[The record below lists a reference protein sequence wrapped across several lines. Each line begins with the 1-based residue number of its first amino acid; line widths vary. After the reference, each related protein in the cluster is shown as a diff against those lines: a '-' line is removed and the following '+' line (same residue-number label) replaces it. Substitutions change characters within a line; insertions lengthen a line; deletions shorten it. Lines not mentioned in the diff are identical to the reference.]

1 MGCVIQDIRP
11 LDIKRIQVK
20 LGEYHYGV
28 TVVGDGKPLVC
39 LHGFSESGTTWDG
52 IHVDGYRMIRIDLIG
67 HGTSS
72 RPTEV
77 GAYTMSQM
85 LLDIHHIVYALAG
98 ESYALL
104 GYSMGARIALLYAL
118 EYPLEVTKLIL
129 ESGSVG
135 IEGTVERSE
144 RREADMALGK
154 RIREQT
160 IEWFAE
166 NWAKLDVFKSQY
178 ALPNAVQHRIQQ
190 RRLQNSPH
198 ALAFTLEGSGQG
210 VMPYV
215 GHRLQELTMP
225 ICYISGELD
234 TKYTEI
240 GKQYFAHAHHVV
252 LGAGHNV
259 HVEKP
264 CQYMCIVKEFLDV

>member
-72 RPTEV
+72 RPTEG
-77 GAYTMSQM
+77 GAYTISQM
-85 LLDIHHIVYALAG
+85 LLDIHRIVYALAG

-166 NWAKLDVFKSQY
+166 IWAKLDIFKSQY
-178 ALPNAVQHRIQQ
+178 TLPNAVQNRIQH
-190 RRLQNSPH
+190 RRLQNSSH

>member
-1 MGCVIQDIRP
+1 MGCVIQDMRP
-11 LDIKRIQVK
+11 LDIKRIQMNF
-20 LGEYHYGV
+20 GDYHYGV

-39 LHGFSESGTTWDG
+39 VHGFSESGTTWDG

-77 GAYTMSQM
+77 EAYTIPQI
-85 LLDIHHIVYALAG
+85 LFDIHRIVYSLAG
-98 ESYALL
+98 ERYALL

-118 EYPLEVTKLIL
+118 QYPLEVTKLML

-135 IEGTVERSE
+135 IAEDVTRSD
-144 RREADMALGK
+144 RREADTALGK
-154 RIREQT
+154 RIREQS
-160 IEWFAE
+160 IQWFATT
-166 NWAKLDVFKSQY
+166 WAKLDIFKSQHT
-178 ALPNAVQHRIQQ
+178 LPNAVQHRIQQ

-225 ICYISGELD
+225 VCYISGELD
-234 TKYTEI
+234 AKYTEI
-240 GKQYFAHAHHVV
+240 GRQYFAHVHHVV

-264 CQYMCIVKEFLDV
+264 CQYMSILKEFLDV

>member
-85 LLDIHHIVYALAG
+85 LLDIHRIVYALAG

-118 EYPLEVTKLIL
+118 QYPLEVTKLIL

-166 NWAKLDVFKSQY
+166 TWAKLDIFKSQY
-178 ALPNAVQHRIQQ
+178 TLPNAVQNRIQH

-240 GKQYFAHAHHVV
+240 GKQYFAHTHHVV

>member
-52 IHVDGYRMIRIDLIG
+52 IHVDGYRMIRIDVIG

-85 LLDIHHIVYALAG
+85 LLDIHRIVYALAG

-118 EYPLEVTKLIL
+118 QYPLEVTKLIL

-178 ALPNAVQHRIQQ
+178 TLPNAVQNRIQQ

-240 GKQYFAHAHHVV
+240 GKQYFAHTHHVV

-264 CQYMCIVKEFLDV
+264 CQYMCIVKEFLYV

>member
-28 TVVGDGKPLVC
+28 TIVGDGKPLVC

-77 GAYTMSQM
+77 GAYTISQM
-85 LLDIHHIVYALAG
+85 LLDIHRIVYALAG

-118 EYPLEVTKLIL
+118 EHPLEVTKLIL

-135 IEGTVERSE
+135 IADTVERFE
-144 RREADMALGK
+144 RREADVALGK
-154 RIREQT
+154 RIREQSV
-160 IEWFAE
+160 EWFAE
-166 NWAKLDVFKSQY
+166 TWAKLAIFQSQHT
-178 ALPNAVQHRIQQ
+178 LPQKVQNRIQN

-225 ICYISGELD
+225 VCYISGELD
-234 TKYTEI
+234 TKYTGI
-240 GKQYFAHAHHVV
+240 GRRYFEGVHHVV

>member
-77 GAYTMSQM
+77 GAYTISQM
-85 LLDIHHIVYALAG
+85 LLDIHRIVYALAG

-144 RREADMALGK
+144 RREADVALGK

-160 IEWFAE
+160 IEWFAAT
-166 NWAKLDVFKSQY
+166 WAELDIFKSQY
-178 ALPNAVQHRIQQ
+178 TLPNAVQNRIQH

-198 ALAFTLEGSGQG
+198 ALALTLEGSGQG

-225 ICYISGELD
+225 VCYISGELD
-234 TKYTEI
+234 AKYTGI
-240 GKQYFAHAHHVV
+240 GRRYFESSHHVV
-252 LGAGHNV
+252 LGAGHNI
-259 HVEKP
+259 HLEKP

>member
-1 MGCVIQDIRP
+1 MGCVIQDVRP
-11 LDIKRIQVK
+11 LDIKRIQMNF
-20 LGEYHYGV
+20 GDYHYGV

-39 LHGFSESGTTWDG
+39 VHGFSESGTTWDG

-72 RPTEV
+72 RPTEIE
-77 GAYTMSQM
+77 AYTIPQI
-85 LLDIHHIVYALAG
+85 LFDIHRIVYSLAG
-98 ESYALL
+98 ERYALL

-118 EYPLEVTKLIL
+118 QYPLEVTKLIL

-144 RREADMALGK
+144 RREADVALGK

-166 NWAKLDVFKSQY
+166 TWAKLDVFKSQY
-178 ALPNAVQHRIQQ
+178 TLPNAVQNRIQH

-234 TKYTEI
+234 AKYTEM
-240 GKQYFAHAHHVV
+240 GKQYFAHVHHVV

>member
-77 GAYTMSQM
+77 GAYTISQM
-85 LLDIHHIVYALAG
+85 LLDIHRIVYALAG

-118 EYPLEVTKLIL
+118 EHPLEVTKLIL

-135 IEGTVERSE
+135 IADTVERFE
-144 RREADMALGK
+144 RREADVALGK

-166 NWAKLDVFKSQY
+166 TWAKLDIFKSQY
-178 ALPNAVQHRIQQ
+178 TLPNAVQNRIQH

-210 VMPYV
+210 VIPYV

>member
-11 LDIKRIQVK
+11 LDIKRIQVN

-77 GAYTMSQM
+77 GAYTISQM
-85 LLDIHHIVYALAG
+85 LLDIHRIVYALAG

-118 EYPLEVTKLIL
+118 QYPLEVTKLIL

-144 RREADMALGK
+144 RREADMALGR

-166 NWAKLDVFKSQY
+166 TWAKLDIFKSQY
-178 ALPNAVQHRIQQ
+178 TLPNAVQNRIQH

>member
-72 RPTEV
+72 RPTDV
-77 GAYTMSQM
+77 GAYTISQM
-85 LLDIHHIVYALAG
+85 LLDIHRIVYALAG

-118 EYPLEVTKLIL
+118 QYPLEVTKLIL

-166 NWAKLDVFKSQY
+166 IWAKLDIFKSQY
-178 ALPNAVQHRIQQ
+178 TLPNAVQNRIQH

>member
-11 LDIKRIQVK
+11 LDIKRIQVN
-20 LGEYHYGV
+20 LGDYHYGV
-28 TVVGDGKPLVC
+28 TVVGEGKPLVC

-72 RPTEV
+72 RPTEL
-77 GAYTMSQM
+77 GPYTISQM
-85 LLDIHHIVYALAG
+85 LLDIHRIVYALAG

-118 EYPLEVTKLIL
+118 QYPKEVTKLIL

-135 IEGTVERSE
+135 IADTVEKSE
-144 RREADMALGK
+144 RYEADIGLGK

-166 NWAKLDVFKSQY
+166 TWAKLDIFKSQCT
-178 ALPNAVQHRIQQ
+178 LPNAVQNRIQH

-225 ICYISGELD
+225 VCYISGEVD
-234 TKYTEI
+234 AKYTGI
-240 GKQYFAHAHHVV
+240 GRQYFGDFCHVV
-252 LGAGHNV
+252 LGAGHNT
-259 HVEKP
+259 HLEKP
-264 CQYMCIVKEFLDV
+264 CQFMGIVKEFLDV

>member
-11 LDIKRIQVK
+11 LDIKRIQVN

-85 LLDIHHIVYALAG
+85 LLDLHRIVYALAG

-135 IEGTVERSE
+135 IEGIVERSE
-144 RREADMALGK
+144 RCEADVALGK

-166 NWAKLDVFKSQY
+166 TWANLDIFKSQY
-178 ALPNAVQHRIQQ
+178 TLPNAVQNRIQH

>member
-77 GAYTMSQM
+77 EAYTISQM
-85 LLDIHHIVYALAG
+85 ILDIHRIVYALAG
-98 ESYALL
+98 ERYALL

-118 EYPLEVTKLIL
+118 QYPLEVTKLIL

-178 ALPNAVQHRIQQ
+178 TLPNAVQHRIQQ
-190 RRLQNSPH
+190 RRLQNSHH

-225 ICYISGELD
+225 VCYISGELD
-234 TKYTEI
+234 TKYTGI
-240 GKQYFAHAHHVV
+240 GRRYFEGVHHVV

>member
-77 GAYTMSQM
+77 GAYTISQM
-85 LLDIHHIVYALAG
+85 LSDIHRIVYALAG
-98 ESYALL
+98 ESYVLL

-144 RREADMALGK
+144 RREADVVLGK

-166 NWAKLDVFKSQY
+166 TWAKLDIFKSQY
-178 ALPNAVQHRIQQ
+178 TLPKAVQNHIQH

-234 TKYTEI
+234 IKYTEI

>member
-20 LGEYHYGV
+20 LGENHYGV

-72 RPTEV
+72 RPTE
-77 GAYTMSQM
+77 GEAYTISQM
-85 LLDIHHIVYALAG
+85 LLDIHRIVYALAG

-118 EYPLEVTKLIL
+118 EHPLEVTKLIL

-144 RREADMALGK
+144 RREADVALGK

-166 NWAKLDVFKSQY
+166 TWAKLDIFKSQY
-178 ALPNAVQHRIQQ
+178 TLPNAVQNRIQH

>member
-77 GAYTMSQM
+77 EAYTISQM
-85 LLDIHHIVYALAG
+85 ILDIHRIVYALAG
-98 ESYALL
+98 ERYALL

-118 EYPLEVTKLIL
+118 QYPLEVTKLIL

-178 ALPNAVQHRIQQ
+178 TLPNAVQHRIQQ

-225 ICYISGELD
+225 VCYISGELD
-234 TKYTEI
+234 TKYTGI
-240 GKQYFAHAHHVV
+240 GRRYFEGVHHVV

>member
-11 LDIKRIQVK
+11 LDIKRIQMNF
-20 LGEYHYGV
+20 GDYHYGV

-52 IHVDGYRMIRIDLIG
+52 IHADGYRMIRIDLIG

-77 GAYTMSQM
+77 GAYTISQM
-85 LLDIHHIVYALAG
+85 LLDIHRIVYALAG

-118 EYPLEVTKLIL
+118 QYPLEVTKLIL

-144 RREADMALGK
+144 RREADVALGK

-166 NWAKLDVFKSQY
+166 TWAKLDIFKSQY
-178 ALPNAVQHRIQQ
+178 TLPNAVQNRIQH

-240 GKQYFAHAHHVV
+240 GKQYFAHTHHVV

>member
-72 RPTEV
+72 RPTE
-77 GAYTMSQM
+77 GEAYTISQM
-85 LLDIHHIVYALAG
+85 LLDIHRIVYALAG

-118 EYPLEVTKLIL
+118 QYPLEVTKLIL

-154 RIREQT
+154 RIREQPV
-160 IEWFAE
+160 EWFAE
-166 NWAKLDVFKSQY
+166 TWAKLDIFKSQY
-178 ALPNAVQHRIQQ
+178 TLPNAVQNRIQH

-240 GKQYFAHAHHVV
+240 GKQYFAHTHHVV

-264 CQYMCIVKEFLDV
+264 CQYMCIVKEFLNV

>member
-1 MGCVIQDIRP
+1 MGCVIQDMRP
-11 LDIKRIQVK
+11 LDIKRIQMNF
-20 LGEYHYGV
+20 GDYHYGV
-28 TVVGDGKPLVC
+28 TIVGDGKPLVC
-39 LHGFSESGTTWDG
+39 VHGFSESGTTWDG

-77 GAYTMSQM
+77 EAYTIPQI
-85 LLDIHHIVYALAG
+85 LFDIHRIIYSLAG
-98 ESYALL
+98 ERYALL

-118 EYPLEVTKLIL
+118 QYPLEVTKLML

-135 IEGTVERSE
+135 IAEDVARSD
-144 RREADMALGK
+144 RREADLALGK
-154 RIREQT
+154 RIREQSV
-160 IEWFAE
+160 EWFATT
-166 NWAKLDVFKSQY
+166 WAKLDIFQSQH
-178 ALPNAVQHRIQQ
+178 ALPNAVQHHIQQ

-225 ICYISGELD
+225 VCYISGELD
-234 TKYTEI
+234 AKYTEI
-240 GKQYFAHAHHVV
+240 GRQYFAHVHHVV

-264 CQYMCIVKEFLDV
+264 CQYMRILKEFLDV

>member
-1 MGCVIQDIRP
+1 MGCVIQDMRP
-11 LDIKRIQVK
+11 LDIKRIQMNF
-20 LGEYHYGV
+20 GDYHYGV

-39 LHGFSESGTTWDG
+39 VHGFSESGTTWDG

-72 RPTEV
+72 RPTEIE
-77 GAYTMSQM
+77 AYTIPQI
-85 LLDIHHIVYALAG
+85 LFDIHRIVYSLAG
-98 ESYALL
+98 ERYALL

-118 EYPLEVTKLIL
+118 QYPLEVTKLML

-135 IEGTVERSE
+135 IAEDVARSD
-144 RREADMALGK
+144 RREADLALGK
-154 RIREQT
+154 RIREQS
-160 IEWFAE
+160 IQWFAAT
-166 NWAKLDVFKSQY
+166 WAKLDIFQSQHT
-178 ALPNAVQHRIQQ
+178 LPNAVQHRIQQ

-234 TKYTEI
+234 VKYTEI
-240 GKQYFAHAHHVV
+240 GRQYFAHVHHVA

-264 CQYMCIVKEFLDV
+264 CQYMRILKEFLDV

>member
-11 LDIKRIQVK
+11 LDIKRIQVN

-77 GAYTMSQM
+77 GAYTISQM
-85 LLDIHHIVYALAG
+85 LLDIHRIVYALAG

-118 EYPLEVTKLIL
+118 EHPLEVTKLIL

-144 RREADMALGK
+144 RREADMALGR

-166 NWAKLDVFKSQY
+166 TWAKLDIFKSQY
-178 ALPNAVQHRIQQ
+178 TLPNAVQNRIQH

>member
-11 LDIKRIQVK
+11 LDIKRIQVN

-85 LLDIHHIVYALAG
+85 LLDIHRIVYALAG

-118 EYPLEVTKLIL
+118 QYPLEVTKLIL

-166 NWAKLDVFKSQY
+166 NWVKLDVFKSQY
-178 ALPNAVQHRIQQ
+178 TLPNAVQNRIQH

-240 GKQYFAHAHHVV
+240 GKQYFAHTHHVV

>member
-20 LGEYHYGV
+20 MGEYHYGV
-28 TVVGDGKPLVC
+28 TVVGDGKPMVC
-39 LHGFSESGTTWDG
+39 LHGFSESGTTWAG

-85 LLDIHHIVYALAG
+85 LLDIHRIVYALAG
-98 ESYALL
+98 ENYALL

-144 RREADMALGK
+144 RREADVALGK

-166 NWAKLDVFKSQY
+166 TWAKLDIFKSQY
-178 ALPNAVQHRIQQ
+178 TLPNAVQHRIQQ

-240 GKQYFAHAHHVV
+240 GRQYFAHAHHVV

>member
-28 TVVGDGKPLVC
+28 TVVGDGKPLIC

-85 LLDIHHIVYALAG
+85 LLDIHRIVYALAG

-144 RREADMALGK
+144 RREADVALGK

-166 NWAKLDVFKSQY
+166 TWAKLDIFKSQY
-178 ALPNAVQHRIQQ
+178 TLPKAVQNRIQH

-240 GKQYFAHAHHVV
+240 GKQYFAHVHHVV
-252 LGAGHNV
+252 LGSGHNV

>member
-28 TVVGDGKPLVC
+28 TVVGDGKPLIC

-85 LLDIHHIVYALAG
+85 LLDIHRIVYALAG

-166 NWAKLDVFKSQY
+166 NWVKLDVFKSQY
-178 ALPNAVQHRIQQ
+178 TLPNAVQHRIQQ

>member
-77 GAYTMSQM
+77 GAYTISQI
-85 LLDIHHIVYALAG
+85 LSDIHRIVYALAG
-98 ESYALL
+98 ESYVLL

-144 RREADMALGK
+144 RREADVVLGK

-166 NWAKLDVFKSQY
+166 TWAKLDIFKSQY
-178 ALPNAVQHRIQQ
+178 TLPKAVQNRIQH

-240 GKQYFAHAHHVV
+240 GKQYFARVHHVV

>member
-39 LHGFSESGTTWDG
+39 VHGFSESGTTWDG

-72 RPTEV
+72 RPTE
-77 GAYTMSQM
+77 GEAYTIPQI
-85 LLDIHHIVYALAG
+85 LFDIHRIVYSLAG

-144 RREADMALGK
+144 RREADVALGK

-160 IEWFAE
+160 IDWFAE
-166 NWAKLDVFKSQY
+166 TWAKLDIFKSQY
-178 ALPNAVQHRIQQ
+178 TLPNAVQNRIQH

-240 GKQYFAHAHHVV
+240 GKQYFTHVHHVV
-252 LGAGHNV
+252 LGSGHNV

-264 CQYMCIVKEFLDV
+264 CQYMCIVKEFLNV

>member
-20 LGEYHYGV
+20 MGEYHYGV
-28 TVVGDGKPLVC
+28 TVVGDGKPLIC

-72 RPTEV
+72 RPTNV
-77 GAYTMSQM
+77 GAYTISQM
-85 LLDIHHIVYALAG
+85 LLDIHRIVYALAG

-135 IEGTVERSE
+135 IEGAVERSE
-144 RREADMALGK
+144 RREADVALGK
-154 RIREQT
+154 RIREQPV
-160 IEWFAE
+160 EWFAE
-166 NWAKLDVFKSQY
+166 TWAKLDIFKSQY
-178 ALPNAVQHRIQQ
+178 TLPNAVQNRIQH

>member
-20 LGEYHYGV
+20 MGEYHYGV

-39 LHGFSESGTTWDG
+39 VHGLSESGTTWDG

-72 RPTEV
+72 RPTE
-77 GAYTMSQM
+77 GEAYTMSQM
-85 LLDIHHIVYALAG
+85 LLDIHRIVYALAG

-118 EYPLEVTKLIL
+118 QYPLEVTKLIL

-144 RREADMALGK
+144 RREADVALGK

-166 NWAKLDVFKSQY
+166 TWAKLDIFKSQY
-178 ALPNAVQHRIQQ
+178 TLPKAVQNRIQH

-240 GKQYFAHAHHVV
+240 GKQYFARVHHVV

>member
-77 GAYTMSQM
+77 EAYTISQM
-85 LLDIHHIVYALAG
+85 ILDIHRIVYALAG

-135 IEGTVERSE
+135 IADTVERSE
-144 RREADMALGK
+144 RREADVALGK

-166 NWAKLDVFKSQY
+166 TWANLDIFKSQY
-178 ALPNAVQHRIQQ
+178 TLPNAVQNRIQH

>member
-1 MGCVIQDIRP
+1 MGCVIQDVRP
-11 LDIKRIQVK
+11 LDIKRIQMNF
-20 LGEYHYGV
+20 GDYHYGV

-39 LHGFSESGTTWDG
+39 VHGFSESGTTWDG

-72 RPTEV
+72 RPTEIE
-77 GAYTMSQM
+77 AYTIPQI
-85 LLDIHHIVYALAG
+85 LFDIHRIVYSLAG
-98 ESYALL
+98 ERYALL

-118 EYPLEVTKLIL
+118 QYPLEVTKLIL

-144 RREADMALGK
+144 RREADVALGK

-166 NWAKLDVFKSQY
+166 TWAKLDVFKSQY
-178 ALPNAVQHRIQQ
+178 TLPNAVQNRIQH

-234 TKYTEI
+234 VKYTEI
-240 GKQYFAHAHHVV
+240 GRQYFAHVHHVA

-264 CQYMCIVKEFLDV
+264 CQYMRIVKEFLDV

>member
-20 LGEYHYGV
+20 MGEYHYGV

-39 LHGFSESGTTWDG
+39 VHGLSESGTTWDG

-72 RPTEV
+72 RPTE
-77 GAYTMSQM
+77 GEAYTMSQM
-85 LLDIHHIVYALAG
+85 LLDIHRIVYALAG

-118 EYPLEVTKLIL
+118 QYPLEVTKLIL

-144 RREADMALGK
+144 RREADVALGK

-166 NWAKLDVFKSQY
+166 TWAKLDIFKSQY
-178 ALPNAVQHRIQQ
+178 TLPKAVQNRIQH

>member
-52 IHVDGYRMIRIDLIG
+52 IHVDGYRMIRIDVIG

-85 LLDIHHIVYALAG
+85 LLDIHRIVYALAG

-118 EYPLEVTKLIL
+118 QYPLEVTKLIL

-178 ALPNAVQHRIQQ
+178 TLPNAVQHRIQH

-240 GKQYFAHAHHVV
+240 GKQYFAHTHHVV

>member
-1 MGCVIQDIRP
+1 MGCVIQDVRP
-11 LDIKRIQVK
+11 LDIKRIQMNF
-20 LGEYHYGV
+20 GDYHYGV

-39 LHGFSESGTTWDG
+39 VHGFSESGTTWDG

-72 RPTEV
+72 RPTEIE
-77 GAYTMSQM
+77 AYTIPQI
-85 LLDIHHIVYALAG
+85 LFDIHRIVYSLAG
-98 ESYALL
+98 ERYALL

-118 EYPLEVTKLIL
+118 EYPIEVTKLIL

-144 RREADMALGK
+144 RREADVALGK
-154 RIREQT
+154 RIREQS

-166 NWAKLDVFKSQY
+166 TWAKLDIFKSQY
-178 ALPNAVQHRIQQ
+178 TLPKAVQNRIQH

-240 GKQYFAHAHHVV
+240 GKQYFARVHHVV

>member
-28 TVVGDGKPLVC
+28 TVVGDGKPLIC

-85 LLDIHHIVYALAG
+85 LLDIHRIVYALAG

-135 IEGTVERSE
+135 IADTVERSE
-144 RREADMALGK
+144 RREADVALGK

-166 NWAKLDVFKSQY
+166 TWAKLDVFKSQY
-178 ALPNAVQHRIQQ
+178 TLPNAVQNRIQH

-240 GKQYFAHAHHVV
+240 GKQYFAHAHHMV

>member
-1 MGCVIQDIRP
+1 M
-11 LDIKRIQVK
+11 
-20 LGEYHYGV
+20 
-28 TVVGDGKPLVC
+28 VC

-77 GAYTMSQM
+77 GAYTISQM
-85 LLDIHHIVYALAG
+85 LLDIHRIVYALAG

-144 RREADMALGK
+144 RREADVALGK

-166 NWAKLDVFKSQY
+166 TWAKLDIFKSQY
-178 ALPNAVQHRIQQ
+178 TLPNAVQNRIQH

-225 ICYISGELD
+225 VCYISGELD
-234 TKYTEI
+234 TKYTGI
-240 GKQYFAHAHHVV
+240 GRRYFEGVHHVV

>member
-77 GAYTMSQM
+77 GAYTISQM
-85 LLDIHHIVYALAG
+85 LLDIHRIVYALAG

-118 EYPLEVTKLIL
+118 QYPLEVTKLIL

-144 RREADMALGK
+144 RREADVALGK

-160 IEWFAE
+160 IDWFAE
-166 NWAKLDVFKSQY
+166 TWAKLDIFKSQHT
-178 ALPNAVQHRIQQ
+178 LPNAVQNRIQC